1 MKNWNRW
8 LWLISVLVV
17 FVSSTIIYK
26 KDKVEQIRSVEF
38 SISSP
43 TEMYLI
49 NEEDLKV
56 YLYQFIDTLE
66 QSSKTDVSLFQIE
79 RILKENS
86 HIKSVE
92 AYFDRVSNINIDVDL
107 KQPLLRYIERG
118 KRGFY
123 ISEDGV
129 PNKIKSTE
137 LFDNQKAILI
147 GVPGA
152 FTKVCSAKH
161 LPGYVENFEEAKKKG
176 ITKIICISVNDPN
189 VMKAWGEDQ
198 KVENKIFMAA
208 DPYCQFTKS
217 IGADIDRTDKGLGVR
232 SARYTM
238 LIENNVVKVIKEE
251 EDTGTC
257 EISAAE
263 NFIKNI

>member
-1 MKNWNRW
+1 MN
-8 LWLISVLVV
+8 L
-17 FVSSTIIYK
+17 K
-26 KDKVEQIRSVEF
+26 KGDKI
-38 SISSP
+38 P
-43 TEMYLI
+43 NTEL
-49 NEEDLKV
+49 
-56 YLYQFIDTLE
+56 
-66 QSSKTDVSLFQIE
+66 
-79 RILKENS
+79 
-86 HIKSVE
+86 
-92 AYFDRVSNINIDVDL
+92 
-107 KQPLLRYIERG
+107 
-118 KRGFY
+118 FY

-189 VMKAWGEDQ
+189 VMKAWGDVQ

-208 DPYCQFTKS
+208 DPYCQFTKL
-217 IGADIDRTDKGLGVR
+217 IGADIDRTDKGLGMR
-232 SARYTM
+232 SSRYTM
-238 LIENNVVKVIKEE
+238 LIENNIVKVVKSE
-251 EDTGTC
+251 EDTATC

-263 NFIKNI
+263 NFIKEI